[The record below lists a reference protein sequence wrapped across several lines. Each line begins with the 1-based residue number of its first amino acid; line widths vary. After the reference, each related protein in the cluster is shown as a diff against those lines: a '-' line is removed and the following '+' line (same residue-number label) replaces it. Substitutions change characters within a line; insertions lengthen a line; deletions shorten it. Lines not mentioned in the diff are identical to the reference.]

1 MPSSPNY
8 KRDYKQEYKEY
19 QGKPEQIKNRV
30 LRNKAHRLLE
40 EVMGGPI
47 KKGMDVDHKK
57 PLARGG
63 TNAITNLQI
72 VPASKNRSFKRTK
85 DASMA

>member
-8 KRDYKQEYKEY
+8 KRDYKEEYDNY
-19 QGKPEQIKNRV
+19 QGKPDQIKNRV

-47 KKGMDVDHKK
+47 KQGMDVDHKK

-63 TNAITNLQI
+63 TNAITNLRI
-72 VPASKNRSFKRTK
+72 RPESDNRSFRRNK